1 MTPSR
6 RRPSAPLLHAAI
18 AATLILLPA
27 GCGRRETAPVPKP
40 EGWPRIEMPAPEFTA
55 VESGG
60 TELLFNSDA
69 RVESREA
76 DGGGGR
82 WFDVTYPGV
91 HGARIYLSLTAVGD
105 TAELEKALSN
115 RRERMEL
122 NTAGA
127 RTEITQL
134 RSEAGWEC
142 VIALTRSSVTTPVQ
156 LLAHDGRSRM
166 LSGAL
171 YLNLPPDARPDSI
184 APVVLAISRDLTEML
199 KHLRSR

>member
-6 RRPSAPLLHAAI
+6 RKSARPLHAAI
-18 AATLILLPA
+18 AATVILLPA

-40 EGWPRIEMPAPEFTA
+40 EGWPRIEMPAPEFVS

-60 TELLFNSDA
+60 TELLFNSNA
-69 RVESREA
+69 IVESREA
-76 DGGGGR
+76 DRGGGR

-91 HGARIYLSLTAVGD
+91 NGARIYLSLTAVGD
-105 TAELEKALSN
+105 PTELEKALAN

-142 VIALTRSSVTTPVQ
+142 EIALTRSSVTTPVQ

-171 YLNLPPDARPDSI
+171 YLNLPPDTRPDSI
-184 APVVLAISRDLTEML
+184 APVVRAVSRDLTEML